1 MTDSGGVTVA
11 DTVRWLH
18 DEGML
23 RLAGVGARA
32 LNPLIAYA
40 VDVATGTVS
49 AHPDTGGEIGADV
62 ATLAADDLP
71 FPVGTSKR
79 LTIVGVT
86 TTESVLVVDLGE
98 VRRIAIN
105 GDRPET
111 AARAWAMQLLLN
123 PEISLTT
130 NSADLVIA
138 DSPRCKQT
146 FIPGS
151 GSTVLNIDDRHP
163 PVTTVCLNP
172 ATDEIDH
179 LDISDNGTGE
189 LYLGARFWQLR
200 QIMTIPDDA
209 WTALAGRLQSPQQ
222 ESSSGESRPSESV
235 SAPFVTPPPV
245 AMPDGKHLES
255 RT

>member
-1 MTDSGGVTVA
+1 MTESGGVTVA

-18 DEGML
+18 EEGL
-23 RLAGVGARA
+23 VRLAGIGARA
-32 LNPLIAYA
+32 LNPLVAYTI
-40 VDVATGTVS
+40 DVATGTVS

-71 FPVGTSKR
+71 FPVGTPKR

-86 TTESVLVVDLGE
+86 TAESVLVVDLSE
-98 VRRIAIN
+98 LRRIAIH
-105 GDRPET
+105 GDRPEM

-123 PEISLTT
+123 PDISLTT

-138 DSPRCKQT
+138 GSPRCKQT

-151 GSTVLNIDDRHP
+151 GSTVLNVDDKHP

-179 LDISDNGTGE
+179 LDLTENGGE

-200 QIMTIPDDA
+200 QIMRITDDA
-209 WTALAGRLQSPQQ
+209 WAALAARLQAPQ
-222 ESSSGESRPSESV
+222 EEASSNQPRPDRV
-235 SAPFVTPPPV
+235 SAP
-245 AMPDGKHLES
+245 DEKLSES
-255 RT
+255 TT